1 MKIDCRAI
9 AERMK
14 EKIKEKCAGRGLRFG
29 IVQVGDNPASNAY
42 IKGKLKDCAEVGI
55 EASVFKYDE
64 EIPQEVLMEK
74 ITSLVNSHTL
84 DALIIQL
91 PLPEHLCLKDLVD
104 LIPSE
109 MDVDNLKGTS
119 PFIPATPK
127 GILMLLDYLGRDL
140 CGKHLVMIGRSKI
153 VGEPMAVLATG
164 RNATVSLCHSKTPSS
179 VLRELCQSAD
189 IIVSAVGKR
198 DFIGKD
204 MINTAKRQLLLD
216 VGINRDDEGKL
227 CGDAN
232 SQIYDIETLDY
243 TPVPG
248 GIGLMTRV
256 GLLENISSLG
266 KGERRGISNE
276 K

>member
-1 MKIDCRAI
+1 MKIDCKTI

-14 EKIKEKCAGRGLRFG
+14 EEIKKKCAGKGLRFG

-42 IKGKLKDCAEVGI
+42 IKGKMKDCAEVGI
-55 EASVFKYDE
+55 EASVFKYYE
-64 EIPQEVLMEK
+64 GISQESLREK
-74 ITSLVNSHTL
+74 ITFLVNSNTL

-91 PLPEHLCLKDLVD
+91 PLPEQLCLEGLVD
-104 LIPSE
+104 LIPAK

-127 GILMLLDYLGRDL
+127 GILMLLDYLGEDL
-140 CGKHLVMIGRSKI
+140 CGKHLVMIGRSRI
-153 VGEPMAVLATG
+153 VGEPMAALATG
-164 RNATVSLCHSKTPSS
+164 RNATVSICHSKTPPN
-179 VLRELCQSAD
+179 VLKELCRSAD

-198 DFIGKD
+198 DFIEKD

-216 VGINRDDEGKL
+216 VGINRNDEGKL

-232 SQIYDIETLDY
+232 SEIYDIDTLGY

-248 GIGLMTRV
+248 GLGLMTRV
-256 GLLENISSLG
+256 GLLENISSL
-266 KGERRGISNE
+266 R
-276 K
+276 